1 MCISFGLIFC
11 TKNEIL
17 STKAACPFSK
27 RRRRVMKKM
36 TRRRITALF
45 MAVLMVVG
53 ILPLSML
60 TGIFSSK
67 AQAKTVT
74 ASIDLSKG
82 LKAGTVYGDDSIV
95 KLEVLADMPVK
106 EGSGATVEGVKYD
119 AFIQQ
124 PKANPKPNNGA
135 VPTEGAAFK
144 MTAVTDSKITFVTK
158 AASGKKMY
166 FVESSQKPE
175 EAICEEATEGSH
187 TYSMSAGK
195 TYYFYVSG
203 SKACVYGISY
213 SYNKASDYKKVSVDI
228 SKGLSAGTVYGDKD
242 ISNLEVLIDM
252 PIKEGSGA
260 TVEGVKYDAFIQQ
273 PKVNPKPNNGAVP
286 TEGAAFKMTAVADS
300 KITFVTKAA
309 SGKKMYFVEASAS
322 EQTIS
327 EDATEGS
334 HTYSMTAGKTYYFYV
349 SGSKACVY
357 AISLEKGTPDLDWS
371 KVESPVLETPVVDG
385 SKVSVGWNAPLGDDG
400 GEQLVVNMYSG
411 EKVVDSKIIKGSN
424 SKGTAEFNPTATG
437 DYTFKAVLSRSGE
450 KDKESNEVKA
460 EGFVLPLAAPS
471 NLFATSKGNGKML
484 IEWDAVPE
492 ADSYEV
498 SYSTDGTTYSE
509 AVTATDT
516 KQLLSGLT
524 VGTEYTFKVVAV
536 RNNPATKKEAIVKGT
551 ATADEIRKWGS
562 VTYGNGHEDGKD
574 TSKDSI
580 TGSALDGSVTIK
592 SASGKI
598 VPDSYD
604 GLTFYYTEIPTTE
617 NFILRA
623 KVKVNSW
630 KLSNGQEG
638 FGLMATDRLGGSGWN
653 NQYMAI
659 ASKVE
664 YYWDAE
670 ENRVSTDDTL
680 DKVTHKLGIGSIEKK
695 GLTTDNI
702 KDIEANKTAVIK
714 ANFTSKT
721 TPLELR
727 YPDYKNVIGNAQEE
741 VRGTVGDAITE
752 MYMTI
757 QKNNTGY
764 FITYESVD
772 GSYKTTKKYYNP
784 KALEYLDSENVYA
797 GFFAARNANVTF
809 SDISITTSN
818 PATDPAPEERPI
830 ELIAVNTKVQS
841 PSATG
846 TPDYT
851 FAFTANCDGKLSIAD
866 KDGNF
871 IAEDVEVK
879 AKTAVNAANV
889 VLNKGKNDFKL
900 YFTPAEGYIPGEYM
914 AMQSY
919 ETKEIDFTVT
929 YKTIGEAGQS
939 IWVAPDAKGSGSKE
953 DPMSIYDAV
962 KYVQPS
968 QQIVLMEGT
977 YKLESSLKIA
987 RGINGTAE
995 NMIYMVADPAATT
1008 RPVLDFQELST
1019 GMIIGGD
1026 YWYFKGFDVTRS
1038 ANAQKGIQVSGNH
1051 NTLDQINAYHNG
1063 NTGIQISR
1071 LNSTDEY
1078 ENWPS
1083 YNLILNCTSYGNADA
1098 GYEDADGFAAKLTVG
1113 DGNVFDGC
1121 IAHHNADDGWDLFAK
1136 VQTGSIGVVT
1146 IKNSIAYANGYLED
1160 GTDAGNGNGFKMG
1173 GDSMPGAHVL
1183 DNCISFCNKAKG
1195 IDSNSCP
1202 DIKIKNSTSIDNE
1215 SYNVALYTKTA
1226 ENTDYE
1232 ATGIISYRTGF
1243 DSDTV
1248 ARTAGLNVKEDLEP
1262 KGTQDIKKIYK
1273 TTNYFWDTA
1282 SKTSVNSEG
1291 ATVSTDWFKSLDY
1304 SAILDGV
1311 KSVGTITRNADGT
1324 IALGDVFALTDKA
1337 PAGVG
1342 ADFSHD
1348 KLTASV
1354 SPVIGES
1361 VATGDTSNIAFLL
1374 ALFLMSG
1381 AAIAAVC
1388 IYDRKRRIVNNN
1400 VVRHRILQ

>member
-17 STKAACPFSK
+17 STKAVCPFSK
-27 RRRRVMKKM
+27 RRRRVMKTK
-36 TRRRITALF
+36 TRHRVLAF
-45 MAVLMVVG
+45 VMAALMVVG
-53 ILPLSML
+53 IMPFSML

-74 ASIDLSKG
+74 ASIDISKG
-82 LKAGTVYGDDSIV
+82 LEAGKVYGDDSIV

-166 FVESSQKPE
+166 FVEASASEQTISE
-175 EAICEEATEGSH
+175 DATEGSH
-187 TYSMSAGK
+187 TYSMTAGK

-228 SKGLSAGTVYGDKD
+228 SKGLSAGTVYGDKE
-242 ISNLEVLIDM
+242 ISDLEVLADM
-252 PIKEGSGA
+252 PVKEGSGA

-273 PKVNPKPNNGAVP
+273 PKANPKPNNGAVP
-286 TEGAAFKMTAVADS
+286 TEGAAFKMTAVTDS

-714 ANFTSKT
+714 ANFTSTT

-741 VRGTVGDAITE
+741 VRGTAGDAITE

-772 GSYKTTKKYYNP
+772 GSYKTTKKYYDP

-889 VLNKGKNDFKL
+889 VLTKGKNDFKL

-977 YKLESSLKIA
+977 YKLESSLKLA

-995 NMIYMVADPAATT
+995 NMIYMIADPNATT

-1361 VATGDTSNIAFLL
+1361 VTTGDTSNIAFLL

-1388 IYDRKRRIVNNN
+1388 IYDRKRRIVK
-1400 VVRHRILQ
+1400 

>member
-27 RRRRVMKKM
+27 RRRRVMKTK
-36 TRRRITALF
+36 TRHRVLAF
-45 MAVLMVVG
+45 VMAALMVVG
-53 ILPLSML
+53 IMPFSML

-74 ASIDLSKG
+74 ASIDISKG
-82 LKAGTVYGDDSIV
+82 LEAGKVYGDDSIV

-166 FVESSQKPE
+166 FVEASASEQTISE
-175 EAICEEATEGSH
+175 DATEGSH
-187 TYSMSAGK
+187 TYSMTAGK

-213 SYNKASDYKKVSVDI
+213 SYNKPSDYKKVSVDI
-228 SKGLSAGTVYGDKD
+228 SKGLSAGTVYGDKE
-242 ISNLEVLIDM
+242 ISDLEVLADM
-252 PIKEGSGA
+252 PVKEGSGA

-309 SGKKMYFVEASAS
+309 SGKKMYFVESSQKPEEAIC
-322 EQTIS
+322 E
-327 EDATEGS
+327 EATEGS
-334 HTYSMTAGKTYYFYV
+334 HTYSMSAGKTYYFYV

-772 GSYKTTKKYYNP
+772 GSYKTTKKYYDP

-1304 SAILDGV
+1304 SSILDGV

-1361 VATGDTSNIAFLL
+1361 VTTGDTSNIAFLL

-1388 IYDRKRRIVNNN
+1388 IYDRKRRIVK
-1400 VVRHRILQ
+1400 

>member
-17 STKAACPFSK
+17 NTEAACPFSK

-74 ASIDLSKG
+74 ASIDISKG
-82 LKAGTVYGDDSIV
+82 LEAGKVYGDDSIV

-166 FVESSQKPE
+166 FVEASASEQTISE
-175 EAICEEATEGSH
+175 DATEGSH
-187 TYSMSAGK
+187 TYSMTAGK

-228 SKGLSAGTVYGDKD
+228 SKGLSAGTVYGDKE
-242 ISNLEVLIDM
+242 ISDLEVLADM
-252 PIKEGSGA
+252 PVKEGSGA

-273 PKVNPKPNNGAVP
+273 PKANPKPNNGAVP
-286 TEGAAFKMTAVADS
+286 TEGAAFKMTAVTDS

-1361 VATGDTSNIAFLL
+1361 VTTGDTSNIAFLL

-1388 IYDRKRRIVNNN
+1388 IYDRKRRIVK
-1400 VVRHRILQ
+1400 

>member
-124 PKANPKPNNGA
+124 PTANPKPNNGA

-166 FVESSQKPE
+166 FVE
-175 EAICEEATEGSH
+175 
-187 TYSMSAGK
+187 
-195 TYYFYVSG
+195 
-203 SKACVYGISY
+203 
-213 SYNKASDYKKVSVDI
+213 
-228 SKGLSAGTVYGDKD
+228 
-242 ISNLEVLIDM
+242 
-252 PIKEGSGA
+252 
-260 TVEGVKYDAFIQQ
+260 
-273 PKVNPKPNNGAVP
+273 
-286 TEGAAFKMTAVADS
+286 
-300 KITFVTKAA
+300 
-309 SGKKMYFVEASAS
+309 ASAS

-327 EDATEGS
+327 EDATGGS

-1311 KSVGTITRNADGT
+1311 KSVGTIT
-1324 IALGDVFALTDKA
+1324 IGDVFALTDKA

-1361 VATGDTSNIAFLL
+1361 VTTGDTSNIAFLL

-1388 IYDRKRRIVNNN
+1388 IYDRKRRIVK
-1400 VVRHRILQ
+1400 

>member
-1 MCISFGLIFC
+1 MCISSGLIFC

-82 LKAGTVYGDDSIV
+82 LKAGTVYGDESIV
-95 KLEVLADMPVK
+95 KLEVLVDMPVK

-124 PKANPKPNNGA
+124 PSANPKPNNGA

-166 FVESSQKPE
+166 FVEASASEQTISE
-175 EAICEEATEGSH
+175 DATEGSH
-187 TYSMSAGK
+187 TYSMTAGK

-203 SKACVYGISY
+203 SKACVYGITY

-228 SKGLSAGTVYGDKD
+228 SKGLSAGTVYGDKE
-242 ISNLEVLIDM
+242 ISDLEVLVDM
-252 PIKEGSGA
+252 PVKEGSGA

-273 PKVNPKPNNGAVP
+273 PSANPKPNNGAVP
-286 TEGAAFKMTAVADS
+286 TEGAAFKMTAVTDS

-371 KVESPVLETPVVDG
+371 KVAAPVLETPVVDG
-385 SKVSVGWNAPLGDDG
+385 SKISVSWNAPLGDDG
-400 GEQLVVNMYSG
+400 GEQLAVNMYSG

-437 DYTFKAVLSRSGE
+437 DYTFKAVLSRAGE
-450 KDKESNEVKA
+450 TDKESNEVKA

-509 AVTATDT
+509 AVTATGT

-1337 PAGVG
+1337 PVGVG

-1388 IYDRKRRIVNNN
+1388 IYDRKRRIVK
-1400 VVRHRILQ
+1400 

>member
-124 PKANPKPNNGA
+124 PTANPKPNNGA

-166 FVESSQKPE
+166 FVE
-175 EAICEEATEGSH
+175 
-187 TYSMSAGK
+187 
-195 TYYFYVSG
+195 
-203 SKACVYGISY
+203 
-213 SYNKASDYKKVSVDI
+213 
-228 SKGLSAGTVYGDKD
+228 
-242 ISNLEVLIDM
+242 
-252 PIKEGSGA
+252 
-260 TVEGVKYDAFIQQ
+260 
-273 PKVNPKPNNGAVP
+273 
-286 TEGAAFKMTAVADS
+286 
-300 KITFVTKAA
+300 
-309 SGKKMYFVEASAS
+309 ASAS

-327 EDATEGS
+327 EDATGGS

-1361 VATGDTSNIAFLL
+1361 VTTGDTSNIAFLL

-1388 IYDRKRRIVNNN
+1388 IYDRKRRIVK
-1400 VVRHRILQ
+1400 

>member
-27 RRRRVMKKM
+27 RRRRVMKTK
-36 TRRRITALF
+36 TRHRVLAF
-45 MAVLMVVG
+45 VMAALMVVG
-53 ILPLSML
+53 IMPFSML

-74 ASIDLSKG
+74 ASIDISKG
-82 LKAGTVYGDDSIV
+82 LEAGKVYGDDSIV
-95 KLEVLADMPVK
+95 KLEVLIDMPVK

-124 PKANPKPNNGA
+124 PKVNPKPNNGA

-144 MTAVTDSKITFVTK
+144 MTAVADSKITFVTK

-166 FVESSQKPE
+166 FVEASASEQTISE
-175 EAICEEATEGSH
+175 DATEGSH
-187 TYSMSAGK
+187 TYSMTAGK

-1361 VATGDTSNIAFLL
+1361 VTTGDTSNIAFLL

-1388 IYDRKRRIVNNN
+1388 IYDRKRRIVK
-1400 VVRHRILQ
+1400 

>member
-17 STKAACPFSK
+17 NTKAACPFSK

-74 ASIDLSKG
+74 ASIDISKG
-82 LKAGTVYGDDSIV
+82 LEAGKVYGDDSIV
-95 KLEVLADMPVK
+95 KLEVLVDMPVK

-124 PKANPKPNNGA
+124 PSANPKPNNGA

-166 FVESSQKPE
+166 FVEASASEQTISE
-175 EAICEEATEGSH
+175 DATEGSH
-187 TYSMSAGK
+187 TYSMTAGK

-203 SKACVYGISY
+203 SKACVYGITY

-228 SKGLSAGTVYGDKD
+228 SKGLRAGTVYGDKE
-242 ISNLEVLIDM
+242 ISDLEVLVDM
-252 PIKEGSGA
+252 PVKEGSGA

-273 PKVNPKPNNGAVP
+273 PSANPKPNNGAVP
-286 TEGAAFKMTAVADS
+286 TEGAAFKMTAVTDS

-371 KVESPVLETPVVDG
+371 KVAAPVLETPVVDG
-385 SKVSVGWNAPLGDDG
+385 SKISVSWNAPLGDDG
-400 GEQLVVNMYSG
+400 GEQLAVNMYSG

-437 DYTFKAVLSRSGE
+437 DYTFKAVLSRAGE
-450 KDKESNEVKA
+450 TDKESNEVKA

-1361 VATGDTSNIAFLL
+1361 VTTGDTSNIAFLL

-1388 IYDRKRRIVNNN
+1388 IYDRKRRIVK
-1400 VVRHRILQ
+1400 

>member
-27 RRRRVMKKM
+27 RRRRVMKTK
-36 TRRRITALF
+36 TRHRVLAF
-45 MAVLMVVG
+45 VMAALMVIG
-53 ILPLSML
+53 IMPFSML

-74 ASIDLSKG
+74 ASIDISKG
-82 LKAGTVYGDDSIV
+82 LEAGKVYGDDSIV

-166 FVESSQKPE
+166 FVEASASEQTISE
-175 EAICEEATEGSH
+175 DATEGSH
-187 TYSMSAGK
+187 TYSMTAGK

-213 SYNKASDYKKVSVDI
+213 SYNKASDYKKVAVDI
-228 SKGLSAGTVYGDKD
+228 SKGLSAGTVYGDKE
-242 ISNLEVLIDM
+242 ISDLEVLADM
-252 PIKEGSGA
+252 PVKEGSGA

-273 PKVNPKPNNGAVP
+273 PKANPKPNNGAVP
-286 TEGAAFKMTAVADS
+286 TEGAAFKMTAVTDS

-309 SGKKMYFVEASAS
+309 SGKTMYFVEASAS

-327 EDATEGS
+327 EEATEGS
-334 HTYSMTAGKTYYFYV
+334 HTYSMSAGKTYYFYV

-1361 VATGDTSNIAFLL
+1361 VTTGDTSNIAFLL

-1388 IYDRKRRIVNNN
+1388 IYDRKRRIVK
-1400 VVRHRILQ
+1400 

>member
-27 RRRRVMKKM
+27 RRRRVMKTK
-36 TRRRITALF
+36 TRHRVLAF
-45 MAVLMVVG
+45 VMAALMVVG
-53 ILPLSML
+53 IMPFSML

-74 ASIDLSKG
+74 ASIDISKG
-82 LKAGTVYGDDSIV
+82 LEAGKVYGDDSIV

-144 MTAVTDSKITFVTK
+144 MTAVT
-158 AASGKKMY
+158 
-166 FVESSQKPE
+166 
-175 EAICEEATEGSH
+175 
-187 TYSMSAGK
+187 
-195 TYYFYVSG
+195 
-203 SKACVYGISY
+203 
-213 SYNKASDYKKVSVDI
+213 
-228 SKGLSAGTVYGDKD
+228 
-242 ISNLEVLIDM
+242 
-252 PIKEGSGA
+252 
-260 TVEGVKYDAFIQQ
+260 
-273 PKVNPKPNNGAVP
+273 
-286 TEGAAFKMTAVADS
+286 DS

-714 ANFTSKT
+714 ANFNSKT

-1361 VATGDTSNIAFLL
+1361 VTTGDTSNIAFLL

-1388 IYDRKRRIVNNN
+1388 IYDRKRRIVK
-1400 VVRHRILQ
+1400 

>member
-1 MCISFGLIFC
+1 MCISSGLIFC

-67 AQAKTVT
+67 AQARTVT

-82 LKAGTVYGDDSIV
+82 LKAGTVYGDESIV

-124 PKANPKPNNGA
+124 PTANPKPNNGA

-166 FVESSQKPE
+166 FVEASASEQTISE
-175 EAICEEATEGSH
+175 DATEGSH
-187 TYSMSAGK
+187 TYSMTAGK

-213 SYNKASDYKKVSVDI
+213 SYNKASDYKKVAVDI
-228 SKGLSAGTVYGDKD
+228 SKGLSAGTVYGDKE
-242 ISNLEVLIDM
+242 ISDLEVLADM
-252 PIKEGSGA
+252 PVKEGSGA

-273 PKVNPKPNNGAVP
+273 PTANPKPNNGAVP
-286 TEGAAFKMTAVADS
+286 TEGAAFKMTAVTDS

-424 SKGTAEFNPTATG
+424 SKGTAEFKPTATG

-460 EGFVLPLAAPS
+460 DGFVLPLEAPS

-536 RNNPATKKEAIVKGT
+536 RNNPAAQKEATVKGT

-574 TSKDSI
+574 TSKDSV

-617 NFILRA
+617 NFTLRA

-714 ANFTSKT
+714 ANFTSTT

-741 VRGTVGDAITE
+741 VRGTAGDAITE

-772 GSYKTTKKYYNP
+772 GSYKTTKKYYDP

-889 VLNKGKNDFKL
+889 VLTKGKNDFKL

-995 NMIYMVADPAATT
+995 NMIYMIADPNATT

-1348 KLTASV
+1348 KLTASAT
-1354 SPVIGES
+1354 PVIGES
-1361 VATGDTSNIAFLL
+1361 VATGDTSNIVFLL
-1374 ALFLMSG
+1374 VLFLMSG

-1388 IYDRKRRIVNNN
+1388 IYDRKRRIVK
-1400 VVRHRILQ
+1400 

>member
-1 MCISFGLIFC
+1 MCISSGLIFC

-82 LKAGTVYGDDSIV
+82 LKAGTVYGDESIV
-95 KLEVLADMPVK
+95 KLEVLVDMPVK

-124 PKANPKPNNGA
+124 PSANPKPNNGA

-166 FVESSQKPE
+166 FVEASASEQTISE
-175 EAICEEATEGSH
+175 DATEGSH
-187 TYSMSAGK
+187 TYSMTAGK

-203 SKACVYGISY
+203 SKACVYGITY

-228 SKGLSAGTVYGDKD
+228 SKGLSAGTVYGDKE
-242 ISNLEVLIDM
+242 ISDLEVLVDM
-252 PIKEGSGA
+252 PVKEGSGA

-273 PKVNPKPNNGAVP
+273 PSANPKPNNGAVP
-286 TEGAAFKMTAVADS
+286 TEGAAFKMTAVTDS

-741 VRGTVGDAITE
+741 VRGTAGDAITE

-772 GSYKTTKKYYNP
+772 GSYKTTKKYYDP

-889 VLNKGKNDFKL
+889 VLTKGKNDFKL

-977 YKLESSLKIA
+977 YKLESSLKLA

-995 NMIYMVADPAATT
+995 NMIYMIADPNATT

-1019 GMIIGGD
+1019 GMIFGGD

-1361 VATGDTSNIAFLL
+1361 VTTGDTSNIAFLL

-1388 IYDRKRRIVNNN
+1388 IYDRKRRIVK
-1400 VVRHRILQ
+1400 

>member
-1 MCISFGLIFC
+1 MCISSGLIFC

-82 LKAGTVYGDDSIV
+82 LKAGTVYGDESIV
-95 KLEVLADMPVK
+95 KLEVLVDMPVK

-124 PKANPKPNNGA
+124 PSANPKPNNGA

-166 FVESSQKPE
+166 FVEASASEQTISE
-175 EAICEEATEGSH
+175 DATEGSH
-187 TYSMSAGK
+187 TYSMTAGK

-203 SKACVYGISY
+203 SKACVYGITY

-228 SKGLSAGTVYGDKD
+228 SKGLSAGTVYGDKE
-242 ISNLEVLIDM
+242 ISDLEVLVDM
-252 PIKEGSGA
+252 PVKEGSGA

-273 PKVNPKPNNGAVP
+273 PSANPKPNNGAVP
-286 TEGAAFKMTAVADS
+286 TEGAAFKMTAVTDS

-371 KVESPVLETPVVDG
+371 KVAAPVLETPVVDG
-385 SKVSVGWNAPLGDDG
+385 SKISVSWNAPLGDDG
-400 GEQLVVNMYSG
+400 GEQLAVNMYSG

-437 DYTFKAVLSRSGE
+437 DYTFKAVLSRAGE
-450 KDKESNEVKA
+450 TDKESNEVKA

-1337 PAGVG
+1337 PVGVG

-1388 IYDRKRRIVNNN
+1388 IYDRKRRIVKS
-1400 VVRHRILQ
+1400 

>member
-74 ASIDLSKG
+74 ASIDISKG
-82 LKAGTVYGDDSIV
+82 LEAGKVYGDDSIV

-158 AASGKKMY
+158 AASGKTMY
-166 FVESSQKPE
+166 FVEASASEQT
-175 EAICEEATEGSH
+175 ISEEATEGSH

-228 SKGLSAGTVYGDKD
+228 SKGLSAGTVYGDKE
-242 ISNLEVLIDM
+242 ISDLEVLADM
-252 PIKEGSGA
+252 PVKEGSGA

-273 PKVNPKPNNGAVP
+273 PKANPKPNNGAVP
-286 TEGAAFKMTAVADS
+286 TEGAAFKMTAVTDS

-309 SGKKMYFVEASAS
+309 SGKTMYFVEASAS

-327 EDATEGS
+327 EEATEGS

-1361 VATGDTSNIAFLL
+1361 VTTGDTSNIAFLL

-1388 IYDRKRRIVNNN
+1388 IYDRKRRIVK
-1400 VVRHRILQ
+1400 

>member
-124 PKANPKPNNGA
+124 PTANPKPNNGA

-166 FVESSQKPE
+166 FVEASASEQTISE
-175 EAICEEATEGSH
+175 DATGGSH
-187 TYSMSAGK
+187 TYSMTAGK

-385 SKVSVGWNAPLGDDG
+385 SKISVGWNAPLGDDG

-437 DYTFKAVLSRSGE
+437 DYTFKAVLSRAGE
-450 KDKESNEVKA
+450 TDKESNEVKA

-1388 IYDRKRRIVNNN
+1388 IYDRKRRIVK
-1400 VVRHRILQ
+1400 

>member
-1 MCISFGLIFC
+1 MHKFWIDFL

-17 STKAACPFSK
+17 NTKAACPFSK

-74 ASIDLSKG
+74 ASIDISKG
-82 LKAGTVYGDDSIV
+82 LEAGKVYGDDSIV

-166 FVESSQKPE
+166 FVEASASEQTISE
-175 EAICEEATEGSH
+175 DATEGSH
-187 TYSMSAGK
+187 TYSMTAGK

-228 SKGLSAGTVYGDKD
+228 SKGLSAGTVYGDKE
-242 ISNLEVLIDM
+242 ISDLEVLADM
-252 PIKEGSGA
+252 PVKEGSGA

-273 PKVNPKPNNGAVP
+273 PKANPKPNNGAVP
-286 TEGAAFKMTAVADS
+286 TEGAAFKMTAVTDS

-1361 VATGDTSNIAFLL
+1361 VTTGDTSNIAFLL

-1388 IYDRKRRIVNNN
+1388 IYDRKRRIVK
-1400 VVRHRILQ
+1400 

>member
-124 PKANPKPNNGA
+124 PTANPKPNNGA

-166 FVESSQKPE
+166 FVEASASEQTISE
-175 EAICEEATEGSH
+175 DATGGSH
-187 TYSMSAGK
+187 TYSMTAGK

-309 SGKKMYFVEASAS
+309 SGKKMYFVESSQKPEEAIC
-322 EQTIS
+322 E
-327 EDATEGS
+327 EATEGS
-334 HTYSMTAGKTYYFYV
+334 HTYSMSAGKTYYFYV

-1008 RPVLDFQELST
+1008 RPILDFQELST

-1388 IYDRKRRIVNNN
+1388 IYDRKRRIVK
-1400 VVRHRILQ
+1400 

>member
-27 RRRRVMKKM
+27 RRRRVMKTK
-36 TRRRITALF
+36 TRHRVLAF
-45 MAVLMVVG
+45 VMAALMVVG
-53 ILPLSML
+53 IMPFSML

-74 ASIDLSKG
+74 ASIDISKG
-82 LKAGTVYGDDSIV
+82 LEAGKVYGDDSIV

-166 FVESSQKPE
+166 FVEASASEQTISE
-175 EAICEEATEGSH
+175 DATEGSH
-187 TYSMSAGK
+187 TYSMTAGK

-228 SKGLSAGTVYGDKD
+228 SKGLSAGTVYGDKE
-242 ISNLEVLIDM
+242 ISDLEVLADM
-252 PIKEGSGA
+252 PVKEGSGA

-273 PKVNPKPNNGAVP
+273 PKANPKPNNGAVP
-286 TEGAAFKMTAVADS
+286 TEGAAFKMTAVTDS

-714 ANFTSKT
+714 ANFTSTT

-741 VRGTVGDAITE
+741 VRGTAGDAITE

-772 GSYKTTKKYYNP
+772 GSYKTTKKYYDP

-889 VLNKGKNDFKL
+889 VLTKGKNDFKL

-977 YKLESSLKIA
+977 YKLESSLKLA

-995 NMIYMVADPAATT
+995 NMIYMIADPNATT

-1361 VATGDTSNIAFLL
+1361 VTTGDTSNIAFLL

-1388 IYDRKRRIVNNN
+1388 IYDRKRRIVK
-1400 VVRHRILQ
+1400 

>member
-27 RRRRVMKKM
+27 RRRRVMKTK
-36 TRRRITALF
+36 TRHRVLAF
-45 MAVLMVVG
+45 VMAALMVVG
-53 ILPLSML
+53 IMPFSML

-74 ASIDLSKG
+74 ASIDISKG
-82 LKAGTVYGDDSIV
+82 LEAGKVYGDDSIV

-166 FVESSQKPE
+166 FVEASASEQTISE
-175 EAICEEATEGSH
+175 DATEGSH
-187 TYSMSAGK
+187 TYSMTAGK

-213 SYNKASDYKKVSVDI
+213 SYNKPSDYKKVSVDI

-309 SGKKMYFVEASAS
+309 SGKKMYFVESSQKPEEAIC
-322 EQTIS
+322 E
-327 EDATEGS
+327 EATEGS
-334 HTYSMTAGKTYYFYV
+334 HTYSMSAGKTYYFYV

-437 DYTFKAVLSRSGE
+437 DYTFKAVLSRAGE
-450 KDKESNEVKA
+450 TDKESNEVKA

-1361 VATGDTSNIAFLL
+1361 VTTGDTSNIAFLL

-1388 IYDRKRRIVNNN
+1388 IYDRKRRIVK
-1400 VVRHRILQ
+1400 

>member
-1 MCISFGLIFC
+1 MCISSGLIFC

-74 ASIDLSKG
+74 ATIDCTQG
-82 LKAGTVYGDDSIV
+82 LKAGTVYGDESIV
-95 KLEVLADMPVK
+95 KVEVLEDMNFKAEAK
-106 EGSGATVEGVKYD
+106 EVEGVSYTGI
-119 AFIQQ
+119 IQGTS
-124 PKANPKPNNGA
+124 NPSPNKGA
-135 VPTEGAAFK
+135 VPTAGAAFK
-144 MTAVTDSKITFVTK
+144 VTAVTDGKITFVTK
-158 AASGKKMY
+158 GTNKEYY
-166 FVESSQKPE
+166 FVDS
-175 EAICEEATEGSH
+175 EGKVADENKGTSIP
-187 TYSMSAGK
+187 TGSLTFKIEAGK
-195 TYYFYVSG
+195 TYFFYASG
-203 SKACVYGISY
+203 SK
-213 SYNKASDYKKVSVDI
+213 VS
-228 SKGLSAGTVYGDKD
+228 
-242 ISNLEVLIDM
+242 
-252 PIKEGSGA
+252 
-260 TVEGVKYDAFIQQ
+260 
-273 PKVNPKPNNGAVP
+273 
-286 TEGAAFKMTAVADS
+286 
-300 KITFVTKAA
+300 
-309 SGKKMYFVEASAS
+309 
-322 EQTIS
+322 
-327 EDATEGS
+327 
-334 HTYSMTAGKTYYFYV
+334 
-349 SGSKACVY
+349 VY

-371 KVESPVLETPVVDG
+371 KVAAPVLETPVVDG
-385 SKVSVGWNAPLGDDG
+385 SKISVGWNAPLGDDG

-424 SKGTAEFNPTATG
+424 SKGTAEFKPTATG

-460 EGFVLPLAAPS
+460 DGFVLPLEAPS

-509 AVTATDT
+509 AVTATGT

-536 RNNPATKKEAIVKGT
+536 RNNPAAQKEATVKGT

-574 TSKDSI
+574 TSKDSV

-617 NFILRA
+617 NFTLRA

-714 ANFTSKT
+714 ANFTSTT

-741 VRGTVGDAITE
+741 VRGTAGDAITE

-772 GSYKTTKKYYNP
+772 GSYKTTKKYYDP

-809 SDISITTSN
+809 SDISITTSD
-818 PATDPAPEERPI
+818 PATDPAPEERPT

-889 VLNKGKNDFKL
+889 VLTKGKNEFKL
-900 YFTPAEGYIPGEYM
+900 YFTPAEGYVPGEYM
-914 AMQSY
+914 AMESY

-977 YKLESSLKIA
+977 YNLESSLKLA

-995 NMIYMVADPAATT
+995 NMIYMIADPNATT
-1008 RPVLDFQELST
+1008 RPVLDFQGLST

-1202 DIKIKNSTSIDNE
+1202 DIKIKNSTSIDNK

-1348 KLTASV
+1348 KLTASAT
-1354 SPVIGES
+1354 PVIGES
-1361 VATGDTSNIAFLL
+1361 VATGDTSNISFLL
-1374 ALFLMSG
+1374 VLFLMSG

-1388 IYDRKRRIVNNN
+1388 IYDRKRRIVK
-1400 VVRHRILQ
+1400 

>member
-17 STKAACPFSK
+17 NTKAACPFSK

-74 ASIDLSKG
+74 ASIDISKG
-82 LKAGTVYGDDSIV
+82 LEAGKVYGDDSIV
-95 KLEVLADMPVK
+95 KLEVLVDMPVK

-124 PKANPKPNNGA
+124 PSANPKPNNGA

-166 FVESSQKPE
+166 FVEASASEQTISE
-175 EAICEEATEGSH
+175 DATEGSH
-187 TYSMSAGK
+187 TYSMTAGK

-203 SKACVYGISY
+203 SKACVYGITY

-228 SKGLSAGTVYGDKD
+228 SKGLSAGTVYGDKE
-242 ISNLEVLIDM
+242 ISDLEVLVDM
-252 PIKEGSGA
+252 PVKEGSGA

-273 PKVNPKPNNGAVP
+273 PSANPKPNNGAVP
-286 TEGAAFKMTAVADS
+286 TEGAAFKMTAVTDS

-371 KVESPVLETPVVDG
+371 KVAAPVLETPVVDG
-385 SKVSVGWNAPLGDDG
+385 SKISVSWNAPLGDDG
-400 GEQLVVNMYSG
+400 GEQLAVNMYSG

-437 DYTFKAVLSRSGE
+437 DYTFKAVLSRAGE
-450 KDKESNEVKA
+450 TDKESNEVKA

-1361 VATGDTSNIAFLL
+1361 VTTGDTSNIAFLL

-1388 IYDRKRRIVNNN
+1388 IYDRKRRIVK
-1400 VVRHRILQ
+1400 

>member
-27 RRRRVMKKM
+27 RRRRVMKTK
-36 TRRRITALF
+36 TRHRVLAF
-45 MAVLMVVG
+45 VMAALMVVG
-53 ILPLSML
+53 IMPFSML

-74 ASIDLSKG
+74 ASIDISKG
-82 LKAGTVYGDDSIV
+82 LEAGKVYGDDSIV

-166 FVESSQKPE
+166 FVEASASEQTISE
-175 EAICEEATEGSH
+175 DATEGSH
-187 TYSMSAGK
+187 TYSMTAGK

-228 SKGLSAGTVYGDKD
+228 SKGLSAGTVYGDKE
-242 ISNLEVLIDM
+242 ISDLEVLADM
-252 PIKEGSGA
+252 PVKEGSGA

-273 PKVNPKPNNGAVP
+273 PKANPKPNNGAVP
-286 TEGAAFKMTAVADS
+286 TEGAAFKMTAVTDS

-1361 VATGDTSNIAFLL
+1361 VTTGDTSNIAFLL

-1388 IYDRKRRIVNNN
+1388 IYDRKRRIVK
-1400 VVRHRILQ
+1400 

>member
-17 STKAACPFSK
+17 NTKAACPFSK

-74 ASIDLSKG
+74 ASIDISKG
-82 LKAGTVYGDDSIV
+82 LEAGKVYGDDSIV
-95 KLEVLADMPVK
+95 KLEVLVDMPVK

-124 PKANPKPNNGA
+124 PSANPKPNNGA

-166 FVESSQKPE
+166 FVEASASEQTISE
-175 EAICEEATEGSH
+175 DATEGSH
-187 TYSMSAGK
+187 TYSMTAGK

-203 SKACVYGISY
+203 SKACVYGITY

-228 SKGLSAGTVYGDKD
+228 SKGLSAGTVYGDKE
-242 ISNLEVLIDM
+242 ISDLEVLVDM
-252 PIKEGSGA
+252 PVKEGSGA

-273 PKVNPKPNNGAVP
+273 PSANPKPNNGAVP
-286 TEGAAFKMTAVADS
+286 TEGAAFKMTAVTDS

-371 KVESPVLETPVVDG
+371 KVAAPVLETPVVDG
-385 SKVSVGWNAPLGDDG
+385 SKISVSWNAPLGDDG
-400 GEQLVVNMYSG
+400 GEQLAVNMYSG

-437 DYTFKAVLSRSGE
+437 DYTFKAVLSRAGE
-450 KDKESNEVKA
+450 TDKESNEVKA

-1337 PAGVG
+1337 PVGVG

-1361 VATGDTSNIAFLL
+1361 VTTGDTSNIAFLL

-1388 IYDRKRRIVNNN
+1388 IYDRKRRIVK
-1400 VVRHRILQ
+1400 

>member
-17 STKAACPFSK
+17 NTKAACPFSK

-74 ASIDLSKG
+74 ASIDISKG
-82 LKAGTVYGDDSIV
+82 LEAGKVYGDDSIV
-95 KLEVLADMPVK
+95 KLEVLVDMPVK

-124 PKANPKPNNGA
+124 PSANPKPNNGA

-166 FVESSQKPE
+166 FVEASASEQTISE
-175 EAICEEATEGSH
+175 DATEGSH
-187 TYSMSAGK
+187 TYSMTAGK

-203 SKACVYGISY
+203 SKACVYGITY

-228 SKGLSAGTVYGDKD
+228 SKGLSAGTVYGDKE
-242 ISNLEVLIDM
+242 ISDLEVLVDM
-252 PIKEGSGA
+252 PVKEGSGA

-273 PKVNPKPNNGAVP
+273 PSANPKPNNGAVP
-286 TEGAAFKMTAVADS
+286 TEGAAFKMTAVTDS

-371 KVESPVLETPVVDG
+371 KVAAPVLETPVVDG
-385 SKVSVGWNAPLGDDG
+385 SKISVSWNAPLGDDG
-400 GEQLVVNMYSG
+400 GEQLAVNMYSG

-437 DYTFKAVLSRSGE
+437 DYTFKAVLSRAGE
-450 KDKESNEVKA
+450 TDKESNEVKA

-851 FAFTANCDGKLSIAD
+851 VAFTANCDGKLSIAD

-1361 VATGDTSNIAFLL
+1361 VTTGDTSNIAFLL

-1388 IYDRKRRIVNNN
+1388 IYDRKRRIVK
-1400 VVRHRILQ
+1400 

>member
-124 PKANPKPNNGA
+124 PTANPKPNNGA

-166 FVESSQKPE
+166 FVEASASEQTISE
-175 EAICEEATEGSH
+175 DATGGSH
-187 TYSMSAGK
+187 TYSMTAGK

-327 EDATEGS
+327 EDATGGS

-772 GSYKTTKKYYNP
+772 GLYKTTKKYYNP

-1361 VATGDTSNIAFLL
+1361 VTTGDTSNIAFLL

-1388 IYDRKRRIVNNN
+1388 IYDRKRRIVK
-1400 VVRHRILQ
+1400 

>member
-124 PKANPKPNNGA
+124 PTANPKPNNGA

-166 FVESSQKPE
+166 FVEASASEQTISE
-175 EAICEEATEGSH
+175 DATGGSH
-187 TYSMSAGK
+187 TYSMTAGK

-714 ANFTSKT
+714 ANLTSKT

-1361 VATGDTSNIAFLL
+1361 VTTGDTSNIAFLL

-1388 IYDRKRRIVNNN
+1388 IYDRKRRIVK
-1400 VVRHRILQ
+1400 

>member
-82 LKAGTVYGDDSIV
+82 LKAGTVYGDESIV
-95 KLEVLADMPVK
+95 KLEVLIDMPVK

-273 PKVNPKPNNGAVP
+273 PKANPKPNNGAVP

-309 SGKKMYFVEASAS
+309 SGKKMYFVESSQKPEEAIC
-322 EQTIS
+322 E
-327 EDATEGS
+327 EATEGS

-371 KVESPVLETPVVDG
+371 KVAAPVLETPVVDG
-385 SKVSVGWNAPLGDDG
+385 SKISVGWNAPLGDDG

-437 DYTFKAVLSRSGE
+437 DYTFKAVLSRAGE
-450 KDKESNEVKA
+450 TDKESNEVKA

-536 RNNPATKKEAIVKGT
+536 RNNPATKKETIVKGT

-1388 IYDRKRRIVNNN
+1388 IYDRKRRIVK
-1400 VVRHRILQ
+1400 

>member
-82 LKAGTVYGDDSIV
+82 LKAGTVYGDESIV
-95 KLEVLADMPVK
+95 KVEVLEDMNFKSEAK
-106 EGSGATVEGVKYD
+106 EVEGVSYTG
-119 AFIQQ
+119 IVQGTT
-124 PKANPKPNNGA
+124 NPSPNKGA
-135 VPTEGAAFK
+135 VPTAGAAFK
-144 MTAVTDSKITFVTK
+144 VTAVTDGKITFVTK
-158 AASGKKMY
+158 GTNKEYY
-166 FVESSQKPE
+166 FVDS
-175 EAICEEATEGSH
+175 EGKVADENKGTSIP
-187 TYSMSAGK
+187 TGSLTFEIAAGK
-195 TYYFYVSG
+195 TYFFYASG
-203 SKACVYGISY
+203 SKVSVYSISY
-213 SYNKASDYKKVSVDI
+213 SYNKASDYKKVSVDCTQ
-228 SKGLSAGTVYGDKD
+228 GLKADSVYGDKEIAD
-242 ISNLEVLIDM
+242 ITVLEDM
-252 PIKEGSGA
+252 NFKSEAKE
-260 TVEGVKYDAFIQQ
+260 VEGVSYTGIVQGTT
-273 PKVNPKPNNGAVP
+273 NPSPNKGAVP
-286 TEGAAFKMTAVADS
+286 TAGAVFKVTAVTAG
-300 KITFVTKAA
+300 KITFVTK
-309 SGKKMYFVEASAS
+309 GTNKEYYFVDS
-322 EQTIS
+322 EGKVADENKGTSIP
-327 EDATEGS
+327 TGS
-334 HTYSMTAGKTYYFYV
+334 LTFKIEAGKTYFFYA
-349 SGSKACVY
+349 SGSKVSVY

-371 KVESPVLETPVVDG
+371 KVAAPVLETPVVDG
-385 SKVSVGWNAPLGDDG
+385 SKISVGWNAPLGDDG
-400 GEQLVVNMYSG
+400 GEKLVVNMYSG

-437 DYTFKAVLSRSGE
+437 DYTFKAVLSRAGE
-450 KDKESNEVKA
+450 TDKESNEVKA

-702 KDIEANKTAVIK
+702 KDIEANKTDVIK
-714 ANFTSKT
+714 ANFTSTT

-741 VRGTVGDAITE
+741 VRGTAGDAITE

-772 GSYKTTKKYYNP
+772 GSYKTTKKYYDP

-889 VLNKGKNDFKL
+889 VLTKGKNDFKL

-929 YKTIGEAGQS
+929 YKTIGDAGQS

-977 YKLESSLKIA
+977 YKLESSLNIA

-1348 KLTASV
+1348 K
-1354 SPVIGES
+1354 
-1361 VATGDTSNIAFLL
+1361 
-1374 ALFLMSG
+1374 
-1381 AAIAAVC
+1381 
-1388 IYDRKRRIVNNN
+1388 
-1400 VVRHRILQ
+1400 